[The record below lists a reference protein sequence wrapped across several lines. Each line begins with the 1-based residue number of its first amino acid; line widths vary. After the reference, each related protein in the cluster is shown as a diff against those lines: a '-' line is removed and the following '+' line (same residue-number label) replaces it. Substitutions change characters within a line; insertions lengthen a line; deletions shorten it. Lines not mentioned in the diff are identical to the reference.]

1 MEACMSLRPYR
12 GLLRESEFTLLSK
25 ILVVLL
31 FVFAAGLAM
40 FNIWRGEVRHPIA
53 FVVTLLGLLLFV
65 MAKLSVIRGKALI
78 TFGSWAMTPDSANLY
93 RLGYWL
99 MIVGTLLTFL

>member
-1 MEACMSLRPYR
+1 
-12 GLLRESEFTLLSK
+12 
-25 ILVVLL
+25 
-31 FVFAAGLAM
+31 
-40 FNIWRGEVRHPIA
+40 
-53 FVVTLLGLLLFV
+53 VTLLGLLLFV